1 MWRNV
6 WMDFFSRRARLEQKK
21 KALMQPVK
29 SSQPPYFPFMVLY
42 HVNDWSGSSS
52 QSAVYPLWSVITIG
66 CWSFV
71 SRVKKSTYLRLQLL
85 AKEDYMLSALMEE
98 SLLQDR
104 LSPVLIQPHLQAM
117 DRRLRVVLQVLAGC
131 IEKEG
136 YANVVEEDLV
146 RDTATHRSPG
156 HR

>member
-1 MWRNV
+1 M
-6 WMDFFSRRARLEQKK
+6 
-21 KALMQPVK
+21 
-29 SSQPPYFPFMVLY
+29 
-42 HVNDWSGSSS
+42 
-52 QSAVYPLWSVITIG
+52 
-66 CWSFV
+66 

-85 AKEDYMLSALMEE
+85 AKEDSPLSALMEE

-131 IEKEG
+131 VEKEG
-136 YANVVEEDLV
+136 YANVVEDDLA
-146 RDTATHRSPG
+146 RNTATRRSPG

>member
-1 MWRNV
+1 M
-6 WMDFFSRRARLEQKK
+6 
-21 KALMQPVK
+21 
-29 SSQPPYFPFMVLY
+29 
-42 HVNDWSGSSS
+42 
-52 QSAVYPLWSVITIG
+52 
-66 CWSFV
+66 
-71 SRVKKSTYLRLQLL
+71 SRVRKSTYQRLQLL
-85 AKEDYMLSALMEE
+85 AKEDYRLSALMEE

-117 DRRLRVVLQVLAGC
+117 DRRVQVVLQVLAGC
-131 IEKEG
+131 VEKEG

>member
-1 MWRNV
+1 MR
-6 WMDFFSRRARLEQKK
+6 
-21 KALMQPVK
+21 
-29 SSQPPYFPFMVLY
+29 
-42 HVNDWSGSSS
+42 
-52 QSAVYPLWSVITIG
+52 
-66 CWSFV
+66 
-71 SRVKKSTYLRLQLL
+71 KSTYQRLQLL
-85 AKEDYMLSALMEE
+85 AKEDYRLSALMEE

-117 DRRLRVVLQVLAGC
+117 DRRLQVVLQVLAGC

>member
-1 MWRNV
+1 M
-6 WMDFFSRRARLEQKK
+6 
-21 KALMQPVK
+21 
-29 SSQPPYFPFMVLY
+29 
-42 HVNDWSGSSS
+42 
-52 QSAVYPLWSVITIG
+52 
-66 CWSFV
+66 
-71 SRVKKSTYLRLQLL
+71 SRVRKSTYQRLQLL
-85 AKEDYMLSALMEE
+85 AKEDYRLSALMEE
-98 SLLQDR
+98 SLLQDW

-117 DRRLRVVLQVLAGC
+117 DRRLQVVLQVLAGC

>member
-1 MWRNV
+1 MR
-6 WMDFFSRRARLEQKK
+6 
-21 KALMQPVK
+21 
-29 SSQPPYFPFMVLY
+29 
-42 HVNDWSGSSS
+42 
-52 QSAVYPLWSVITIG
+52 
-66 CWSFV
+66 
-71 SRVKKSTYLRLQLL
+71 KSTYHRLQLL
-85 AKEDYMLSALMEE
+85 AKEDYRLSALMEE

-117 DRRLRVVLQVLAGC
+117 DRRLRVVLQVLTGC

>member
-1 MWRNV
+1 MVFMW
-6 WMDFFSRRARLEQKK
+6 
-21 KALMQPVK
+21 AL
-29 SSQPPYFPFMVLY
+29 LTL
-42 HVNDWSGSSS
+42 
-52 QSAVYPLWSVITIG
+52 A

-71 SRVKKSTYLRLQLL
+71 SRVRKSTYLRLQLL
-85 AKEDYMLSALMEE
+85 AKEDSTLSVLMEE
-98 SLLQDR
+98 SLRQDR

-136 YANVVEEDLV
+136 YANVVEDDLL
-146 RDTATHRSPG
+146 RNTATRRSPG

>member
-1 MWRNV
+1 MR
-6 WMDFFSRRARLEQKK
+6 
-21 KALMQPVK
+21 
-29 SSQPPYFPFMVLY
+29 
-42 HVNDWSGSSS
+42 
-52 QSAVYPLWSVITIG
+52 
-66 CWSFV
+66 
-71 SRVKKSTYLRLQLL
+71 KSTYQRLQLL

-117 DRRLRVVLQVLAGC
+117 DRRLQVVLQVLAGC